1 MNRRSQGYEPC
12 EIPLLHPALNPDSRV
27 SKVFNVS
34 CLPRVVSDI
43 YFFFKKKSM
52 NNKNLNQGGAPS
64 CVPDDKYARQDSNLF
79 NFPLKRAHQLQKLKK
94 GGLKRK
100 CQKQPFYLC
109 FLLHNYI
116 ITDFFQLP
124 LYHFCVFRAYH
135 GAFLHIS

>member
-1 MNRRSQGYEPC
+1 
-12 EIPLLHPALNPDSRV
+12 
-27 SKVFNVS
+27 
-34 CLPRVVSDI
+34 
-43 YFFFKKKSM
+43 M

-100 CQKQPFYLC
+100 CQKQPFYLR

-124 LYHFCVFRAYH
+124 LYHFYVFRAYR
-135 GAFLHIS
+135 GVFPRIS

>member
-1 MNRRSQGYEPC
+1 MGKIGIEPIMFTTR
-12 EIPLLHPALNPDSRV
+12 ERFYRPPQHRQSLPLSHNPDSRV

-43 YFFFKKKSM
+43 YFFLKKSM
-52 NNKNLNQGGAPS
+52 NNKNLNQGGEPS
-64 CVPDDKYARQDSNLF
+64 CVPDGKCARQDLNLF

-116 ITDFFQLP
+116 ITDFF
-124 LYHFCVFRAYH
+124 
-135 GAFLHIS
+135 

>member
-34 CLPRVVSDI
+34 CLPRVVSNALS
-43 YFFFKKKSM
+43 FQKK
-52 NNKNLNQGGAPS
+52 NVNKNFIQGGEPS

-79 NFPLKRAHQLQKLKK
+79 NFPLKRAYQLQKIKK
-94 GGLKRK
+94 GGLKQK

>member
-12 EIPLLHPALNPDSRV
+12 EIPLLYPALNPDSRV

-43 YFFFKKKSM
+43 YFFFLKKNI
-52 NNKNLNQGGAPS
+52 NNKNLNQGGEPS

-79 NFPLKRAHQLQKLKK
+79 NFPLKRAHQLQKERRIKTKMLKQ
-94 GGLKRK
+94 LF
-100 CQKQPFYLC
+100 CSC

-124 LYHFCVFRAYH
+124 LYHFYVFRAYR
-135 GAFLHIS
+135 GVFPRIS